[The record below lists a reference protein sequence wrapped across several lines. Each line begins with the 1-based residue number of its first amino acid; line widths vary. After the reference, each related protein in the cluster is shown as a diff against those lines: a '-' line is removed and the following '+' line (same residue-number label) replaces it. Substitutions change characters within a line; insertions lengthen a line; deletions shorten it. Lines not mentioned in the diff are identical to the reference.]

1 MGDKFYVIL
10 EGEVK
15 VCVLKTKE
23 DMEALYDQRER
34 DNKEGV
40 TFIFVKI

>member
-23 DMEALYDQRER
+23 DMEALYEERER
-34 DNKEGV
+34 KHKEGV
-40 TFIFVKI
+40 KNYFF